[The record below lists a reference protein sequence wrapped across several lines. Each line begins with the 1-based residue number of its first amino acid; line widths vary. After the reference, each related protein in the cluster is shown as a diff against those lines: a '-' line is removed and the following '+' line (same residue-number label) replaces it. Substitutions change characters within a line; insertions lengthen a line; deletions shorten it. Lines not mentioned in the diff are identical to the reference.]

1 MSARDFFATTA
12 KGMEGLLAAELRDLG
27 ATEVAER
34 RAGVGWRSPLDVAY
48 RATLWSRVANRIL
61 LPLGEFAAPTPEALY
76 AGVRAIRWGDHIER
90 GRTMAVDASLSRS
103 RITHSH
109 FAALKTKDA
118 IVDQLR
124 DERGVRPNID
134 PRRPD
139 VQVNLYLH
147 DDHAVVSIDF
157 SGESQHRRGYRTAGA
172 AAPLK
177 ENLAAALLLLAEWP
191 RRARAGEALIDPLC
205 GSGTIALEAALIAGD
220 VAPGLRREYFG
231 CTGWRGHDAE
241 LWARLRH
248 EAEARATHG
257 LRRLPPIHAYDVDA
271 RAVRA
276 AQANLAAA
284 DLSRRVHVERRALAD
299 CAPVAARGQA
309 QGGIVVTNPP
319 YGERLG
325 EVEQLAPL
333 YAQLGDLLRRRFPGW
348 TGYVLTGTPALAK
361 RIGLRPA
368 RRIPLYNGPIECRL
382 LEFPIS
388 ATPVRDDAGPRWRRD
403 S

>member
-27 ATEVAER
+27 ATEVVER
-34 RAGVGWRSPLDVAY
+34 RAGVAWRSPLAVAY
-48 RATLWSRVANRIL
+48 RATLWSRVASRIL
-61 LPLGEFAAPTPEALY
+61 LPLAGFAAATPEALY
-76 AGVRAIRWGDHIER
+76 AGVRAIRWADHIGR
-90 GRTMAVDASLSRS
+90 GRTLAVDASLSRS

-124 DERGVRPNID
+124 DERGARPNVD

-191 RRARAGEALIDPLC
+191 RRARAGEALIDPMC
-205 GSGTIALEAALIAGD
+205 GSGTIALEAALMAGD

-231 CTGWRGHDAE
+231 CTGWHGHDPA
-241 LWARLRH
+241 LWARLRR
-248 EAEARATHG
+248 EAEARATQG
-257 LRRLPPIHAYDVDA
+257 LRRLPPIHAYDADA

-276 AQANLAAA
+276 AQANLAGV

-299 CAPVAARGQA
+299 CAPIAGRGSA
-309 QGGIVVTNPP
+309 QSGIVVTNPP

-325 EVEQLAPL
+325 EVEQLGPL
-333 YAQLGDLLRRRFPGW
+333 YEQLGDLLRRRFPGW
-348 TGYVLTGTPALAK
+348 TGYVLTGTAALAK

-388 ATPVRDDAGPRWRRD
+388 TTPVRDDAGPRWRRD

>member
-1 MSARDFFATTA
+1 MTARDFFATTA

-27 ATEVAER
+27 ATEIGER
-34 RAGVGWRSPLDVAY
+34 RAGVAWRGPLEVAY
-48 RATLWSRVANRIL
+48 RAALWSRVANRIL
-61 LPLGEFAAPTPEALY
+61 LPLGEFAAATPEALY
-76 AGVRAIRWGDHIER
+76 AGARAIRWADHIGR
-90 GRTMAVDASLSRS
+90 GRTLAVDASLSRS

-109 FAALKTKDA
+109 YAALKTKDA
-118 IVDQLR
+118 IVDRLR

-134 PRRPD
+134 ARRPD
-139 VQVNLYLH
+139 VRVNLYLH
-147 DDHAVVSIDF
+147 ADHAVVSIDL

-191 RRARAGEALIDPLC
+191 RRARAGEPLIDPMC

-220 VAPGLRREYFG
+220 VAPGLRRTYFG
-231 CTGWRGHDAE
+231 CSGWRGHDAA
-241 LWARLRH
+241 LWARLRR
-248 EAEARATHG
+248 EADVRAAQG
-257 LRRLPPIHAYDVDA
+257 LRRLPPIHAYDADA

-276 AQANLAAA
+276 AQANLAGA
-284 DLSRRVHVERRALAD
+284 DLSRRVHLERRALAE
-299 CAPVAARGQA
+299 CAPIAGRGGA
-309 QGGIVVTNPP
+309 TGGIVVTNPP
-319 YGERLG
+319 YGARLGDVERLG
-325 EVEQLAPL
+325 RL
-333 YAQLGDLLRRRFPGW
+333 YEQLGDLLRRRFPGW

-361 RIGLRPA
+361 RIGLRPS